1 MRNLLRRGV
10 GQVSF
15 RSGVGLVG
23 GRDVFICEGL
33 VVSFSVGNQCNSVS
47 ASTANLAMTKVSVT

>member
-1 MRNLLRRGV
+1 V

-33 VVSFSVGNQCNSVS
+33 VGFFFRWQPV
-47 ASTANLAMTKVSVT
+47 